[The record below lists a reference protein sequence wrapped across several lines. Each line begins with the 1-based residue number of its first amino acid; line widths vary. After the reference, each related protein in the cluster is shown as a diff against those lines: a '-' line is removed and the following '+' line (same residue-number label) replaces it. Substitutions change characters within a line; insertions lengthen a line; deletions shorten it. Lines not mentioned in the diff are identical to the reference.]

1 MVIGLIVSGG
11 KGLRMGSEVPKQFL
25 PVQGVPILIRT
36 LMAFDEVDSLDA
48 LVLVLGRDFIEYF
61 KGLGYT
67 PVKPL
72 YIVEAGEERFSSVQ
86 NGLKKAYELDP
97 ESVVLIHDG
106 VRPLVSRRIIEDG
119 ITYTRRH
126 RAAACSVALKDTVK
140 SVGCDG
146 FSTGTL
152 EREKYRLIQTPQC
165 FFTKEILSGHER
177 IQEIEKQV
185 TDDTAVYEAFFG
197 SVYLYEGSYENLK
210 VTTPEDLLLAE
221 AILTNR
227 AIENCK

>member
-36 LMAFDEVDSLDA
+36 LMAFDEVDSLEA
-48 LVLVLGRDFIEYF
+48 LVLVLGKDFIEYF
-61 KGLGYT
+61 KELGYT
-67 PVKPL
+67 PRKPL
-72 YIVEAGEERFSSVQ
+72 YIVEAGEERFSSVR
-86 NGLKKAYELDP
+86 NGLEKACELDP

-106 VRPLVSRRIIEDG
+106 VRPLVSKKIIEDG
-119 ITYTRRH
+119 IEYSRKYG
-126 RAAACSVALKDTVK
+126 AAACSVALKDTVK
-140 SVGCDG
+140 SVGEDG

-165 FFTKEILSGHER
+165 FFTKEILSGHKR
-177 IQEIEKQV
+177 IQEIDCQV
-185 TDDTAVYEAFFG
+185 TDDTAVYEAFYG

-210 VTTPEDLLLAE
+210 VTTPEDLLLAA
-221 AILTNR
+221 AILANR
-227 AIENCK
+227 EIESCK